1 MNLSAR
7 LMQLEETQK
16 LVRKQ
21 LSHEV
26 SSLVQKYAGGNN
38 VYFKID
44 RSYVYLY
51 GSLKDPNTKRILHEE
66 IDSLMGVRGIN
77 NEIRIRSR

>member
-16 LVRKQ
+16 IVKKQ

-26 SSLVQKYAGGNN
+26 SSLVQKYAGEND

-77 NEIRIRSR
+77 NEIRIRRR